1 MNLQSTPHTHAR
13 PRQRGALAT
22 DLIVAL
28 AVLVVAVVPLAF
40 SFNHEQKVLTRY
52 YHRAVVMELLDGEI
66 ERLAAGE
73 WRAYERGRQ
82 PYEVKSAAADQ
93 LPKGQFTL
101 TVEEDR
107 VRLEWAPEQRGK
119 GGRLVRE
126 GRLR

>member
-52 YHRAVVMELLDGEI
+52 YHRAVVM